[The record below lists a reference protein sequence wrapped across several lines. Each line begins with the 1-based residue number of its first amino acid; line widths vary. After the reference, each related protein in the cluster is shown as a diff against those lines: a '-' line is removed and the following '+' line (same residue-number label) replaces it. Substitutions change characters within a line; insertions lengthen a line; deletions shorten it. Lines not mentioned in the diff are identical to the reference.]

1 MNILDTLAAKPLLEL
16 TQEEED
22 AIDEALYAETGI
34 GFGHENFDDFEL
46 TLYHADGVSTDYLH
60 WPIPGLRTLGQAVQL
75 ARMLKAANTPGH
87 LYRVLTG
94 ERTSQKIVNAYAAFL
109 EEQSIAWPAAAK
121 VKPSFS
127 KEPAKKQ
134 AA

>member
-46 TLYHADGVSTDYLH
+46 TIYHADGVSTDYLH

-75 ARMLKAANTPGH
+75 ARMLKAANTPPEQPAPHGKA
-87 LYRVLTG
+87 LIEEWFKPLD
-94 ERTSQKIVNAYAAFL
+94 AARC
-109 EEQSIAWPAAAK
+109 
-121 VKPSFS
+121 
-127 KEPAKKQ
+127 EPANETTTT